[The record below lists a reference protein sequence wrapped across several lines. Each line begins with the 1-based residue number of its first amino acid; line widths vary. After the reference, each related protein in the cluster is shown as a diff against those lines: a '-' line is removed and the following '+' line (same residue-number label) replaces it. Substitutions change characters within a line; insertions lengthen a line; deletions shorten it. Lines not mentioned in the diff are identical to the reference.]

1 MTWQA
6 HGVDDGGVYGLGAI
20 RRGESI
26 GPWLRI
32 RLTNAAL
39 VGIVYA

>member
-1 MTWQA
+1 MWQG
-6 HGVDDGGVYGLGAI
+6 HGVDVGGVHGLGAI

-26 GPWLRI
+26 GPWLPI
-32 RLTNAAL
+32 RLTNATL